1 MDGRTEAPADALPTD
16 GKGRR
21 CIGIESLLRFSEAL
35 DTTET
40 WIDIVETYEVAG
52 EQEIPRVDLGIYGDH
67 GTYDRPADERRSL
80 AASRL
85 QNMVAEARQEQKPF
99 VFEVWL
105 DYAD

>member
-1 MDGRTEAPADALPTD
+1 VDGRTDAQADALPAD

-21 CIGIESLLRFSEAL
+21 CIGIESLLRFSQAL
-35 DTTET
+35 DATAT
-40 WIDIVETYEVAG
+40 WVDIVETYEVAG
-52 EQEIPRVDLGIYGDH
+52 EQEIPRLDLGIYGDP
-67 GTYDRPADERRSL
+67 GTYDRPADERRPL